1 MRLLR
6 TRHRRLTV
14 GGGRQRPRGFAR
26 GIGDGSTGRDHA
38 TERFSHRRQVAVA
51 RVTRRSQSGQSADT
65 SRLAFDQKVNVE
77 AGIDPRQYTHG
88 SEVARRPWS
97 MLMNA
102 A

>member
-1 MRLLR
+1 
-6 TRHRRLTV
+6 
-14 GGGRQRPRGFAR
+14 
-26 GIGDGSTGRDHA
+26 
-38 TERFSHRRQVAVA
+38 
-51 RVTRRSQSGQSADT
+51 VTRRSQSGQSADT

-88 SEVARRPWS
+88 SEGAGRPWS